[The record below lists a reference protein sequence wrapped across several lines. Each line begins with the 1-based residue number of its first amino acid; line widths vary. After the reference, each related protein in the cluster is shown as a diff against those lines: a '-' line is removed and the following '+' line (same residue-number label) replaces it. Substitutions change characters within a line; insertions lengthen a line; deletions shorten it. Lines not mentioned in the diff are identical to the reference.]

1 MFERETRREKI
12 LEAVD
17 LNKEMQLRMKNKSG
31 FLNLINKGKNKK
43 SEHKELDGGKVKVDP
58 LVEAE
63 NDFYR
68 IVNEVKCDQ
77 IFHKTIFKLNQFPG
91 KAEAE
96 KNYHCR

>member
-43 SEHKELDGGKVKVDP
+43 SEHKEQDGGKVKVDP

-77 IFHKTIFKLNQFPG
+77 IFHKTIF
-91 KAEAE
+91 
-96 KNYHCR
+96 